1 MNVVGLTGGIGSG
14 KSIVAQVFSQL
25 GICVYDSD
33 QRAKELYFKDFI
45 RKRVI
50 ELLGELSFKEA
61 NPDFAF
67 ISSKVFSD
75 PLLLNELNAII
86 HPAVKED
93 FKLWLDEKAHQ
104 GESWV
109 LKESALLIETKA
121 YEKCHSVIL
130 VSSPEEIRIERVML
144 RNSFSKEEVKRRI
157 QNQIGDD
164 ARMPHAEFCINNDGQ
179 TALIPQIVNI
189 YKILNSRFGN
199 SHS

>member
-1 MNVVGLTGGIGSG
+1 
-14 KSIVAQVFSQL
+14 
-25 GICVYDSD
+25 
-33 QRAKELYFKDFI
+33 
-45 RKRVI
+45 
-50 ELLGELSFKEA
+50 LGELSFKEA

-144 RNSFSKEEVKRRI
+144 KRRI